1 MHQDEIVNRTIISL
15 SFTDRVRVLLGKKIT
30 LTVNIKT
37 ENVVGNTETKSS
49 VCVDAII
56 PRKPQGGYGLVDV

>member
-1 MHQDEIVNRTIISL
+1 MYQDEIVNRTTINL

-37 ENVVGNTETKSS
+37 ESVVGKTETTSS
-49 VCVDAII
+49 VSVDPLI
-56 PRKPQGGYGLVDV
+56 PQKPQGGYGLADV